1 VLVPSALSRSQALA
15 TLAELCD
22 VGHLLA
28 GQKVLI
34 VGASGGVGTY
44 AVYASDRRRLHL
56 VDVVAVEEPGS
67 PYVGLLAVAAA

>member
-1 VLVPSALSRSQALA
+1 
-15 TLAELCD
+15 
-22 VGHLLA
+22 
-28 GQKVLI
+28 VLI